1 MQNLKQFIDFYLKH
15 FPKSAKDKSKMDAE
29 KEILEQKKKLRSFF
43 FNCNLKKSRPKN
55 PPMYPVFINKEEGEY
70 LWIVKPPFLNRGRGI
85 QIFSNLAELSKFV
98 T

>member
-15 FPKSAKDKSKMDAE
+15 LPKNGKGKIDME

-43 FNCNLKKSRPKN
+43 FNCNLKKSLPKN
-55 PPMYPVFINKEEGEY
+55 PPMYPVFINKEDGDY

-85 QIFSNLAELSKFV
+85 QIFSNLA
-98 T
+98 